1 MNFTKT
7 TEQSS
12 HYDSLETMSV
22 NGLFKN
28 SISEIQNHYYI
39 IILILIFTSC
49 KKHNDNDVSK
59 NEFVKIWQS
68 RKSIIPHKT
77 YLNIKSDSTFEYKDS
92 GCQWSSNSFG
102 TWKII
107 KDTLFLNSIP
117 SKECQYVN
125 GFGNNCRVA
134 KFGEDFTL
142 ETSIKDCKPDE
153 RNGDYTTFTN
163 DKFYLKNDTLEYVT
177 NIKFPFNDRIAFFAK
192 N

>member
-1 MNFTKT
+1 MKA
-7 TEQSS
+7 
-12 HYDSLETMSV
+12 YSLFFIV
-22 NGLFKN
+22 IIF
-28 SISEIQNHYYI
+28 ISCN
-39 IILILIFTSC
+39 
-49 KKHNDNDVSK
+49 KHNDNDVSK

-68 RKSIIPHKT
+68 RKSIIPHRA
-77 YLNIKSDSTFEYKDS
+77 YLNIKPDSTFEYNDS

-107 KDTLFLNSIP
+107 KDTLILNSIP

-153 RNGDYTTFTN
+153 RNGEYVTFTN
-163 DKFYLKNDTLEYVT
+163 DKFYIKNDTLEYVT

>member
-1 MNFTKT
+1 MK
-7 TEQSS
+7 S
-12 HYDSLETMSV
+12 YSLFFIV
-22 NGLFKN
+22 
-28 SISEIQNHYYI
+28 I
-39 IILILIFTSC
+39 IFTSC

-68 RKSIIPHKT
+68 RMSIIPHRA
-77 YLNIKSDSTFEYKDS
+77 YLNIKPDSTFEYNDS

-107 KDTLFLNSIP
+107 NDTLVLNSIS

-125 GFGNNCRVA
+125 GFGNNSRVA
-134 KFGEDFTL
+134 KFGEDYIL

-153 RNGDYTTFTN
+153 RNGEYVTFTN
-163 DKFYLKNDTLEYVT
+163 DKFYIKNDTLEYVT
-177 NIKFPFNDRIAFFAK
+177 KIKFPFDDRIAFFAK

>member
-22 NGLFKN
+22 VELFLSRIKKN
-28 SISEIQNHYYI
+28 HSNYF
-39 IILILIFTSC
+39 IFFLLFINTSC
-49 KKHNDNDVSK
+49 QKHNDNDASK

-68 RKSIIPHKT
+68 RKSIIPHRA

-107 KDTLFLNSIP
+107 NDTLILNSIP
-117 SKECQYVN
+117 SKECQSTN
-125 GFGNNCRVA
+125 GFGNNFRTPT
-134 KFGEDFTL
+134 KDEEFKI
-142 ETSIKDCKPDE
+142 ETTIKDCKPDE
-153 RNGDYTTFTN
+153 RNGEYVTFTN